1 MKSTLI
7 SAIFVLLLPI
17 QAFPCA
23 FCDPKVIDRQTVL
36 ETENFRVLADYAPIN
51 YGHMLLV
58 PKKHVERLDDLD
70 PTLGIE
76 LLTLQRRVSLAFQ
89 ELLHTQDTTLIEK
102 NGYAAGQSVPHVHFH
117 LIPMQRHKWQTL
129 AHLRVFMRILFG
141 SRPSD
146 PQELEKVVTLFKS
159 HFSKEAQTLPDA
171 N

>member
-1 MKSTLI
+1 MKSTVIALI
-7 SAIFVLLLPI
+7 FASLVPMQL
-17 QAFPCA
+17 FPCA
-23 FCDPKVIDRQTVL
+23 FCDPKVLDRQTVL

-70 PTLGIE
+70 PELGIE
-76 LLTLQRRVSLAFQ
+76 LFTLQRRVSRAFQ

-129 AHLRVFMRILFG
+129 AHLRVFIRILFG

-146 PQELEKVVTLFKS
+146 PQELEKVVMLFKT
-159 HFSKEAQTLPDA
+159 HFSNESQTLHNA